1 MASLKQ
7 IKTKIKSNQNL
18 KKITKALEIIS
29 TIKLQKNKSRAESL
43 KNYFIDFVRLV
54 SQISDKVD
62 LFNDKIDSITDKD
75 LVVLVTT
82 EKWLCG
88 GTNTKILKL
97 FYQWWD
103 KDKIDVFVIGKKWF
117 EFAGRNWYNVVWYL
131 NTKDD
136 ITTADLI
143 PLITYIDQHSSDYG
157 KVHIVFNFFKNTITQ
172 IPTIFKLYPL
182 DKASMDELKWQLDM
196 SSDQDEDNQ
205 NFKDHLLL
213 EPNPQ
218 AIREQLYKQIRTYLI
233 SSMVIQN
240 KICEHASRMIA
251 MKNAKDNCSKFISI
265 LMLKFNK
272 LRQASITQE
281 ISEITSAKMA
291 ME

>member
-43 KNYFIDFVRLV
+43 KNYFVDFVKLI
-54 SQISDKVD
+54 SEISDKID
-62 LFNDKIDSITDKD
+62 LFNDKLATDTD
-75 LVVLVTT
+75 RELVVLVTT

-88 GTNTKILKL
+88 STNTKILKL

-117 EFAGRNWYNVVWYL
+117 EFAGRNWYNIVWYL

-136 ITTADLI
+136 ITTANLI
-143 PLITYIDQHSSDYG
+143 PLITYIDQHSPDYN

-172 IPTIFKLYPL
+172 IPTVFKLYPL
-182 DKASMDELKWQLDM
+182 DKVSMDELRWQLDIFW
-196 SSDQDEDNQ
+196 DQDEDNK
-205 NFKDHLLL
+205 NFKGHLLL

-218 AIREQLYKQIRTYLI
+218 AIKEQLYKQIRTYLV

>member
-29 TIKLQKNKSRAESL
+29 TIKLQKNKSRAENL
-43 KNYFIDFVRLV
+43 KNYFIDFVKFIWE
-54 SQISDKVD
+54 ISDKVK
-62 LFNDKIDSITDKD
+62 LFDHQKKFVADKS

-97 FYQWWD
+97 FYQTR
-103 KDKIDVFVIGKKWF
+103 KREKIDVFVIGKKGF
-117 EFAGRNWYNVVWYL
+117 EFAWRNGYNIVWYL

-136 ITTADLI
+136 IATADLI
-143 PLITYIDQHSSDYG
+143 PLITYIDEHTRDYANI
-157 KVHIVFNFFKNTITQ
+157 HIVFNFFKNTITQ
-172 IPTIFKLYPL
+172 IPTTFKLYPL
-182 DKASMDELKWQLDM
+182 DQSSLDELKEQLDV
-196 SSDQDEDNQ
+196 SFYQ
-205 NFKDHLLL
+205 NNGDVQTRDHILL
-213 EPNPQ
+213 EPDIHIIKN
-218 AIREQLYKQIRTYLI
+218 QLYKQIRTYLI
-233 SSMVIQN
+233 SSMIVQN

-251 MKNAKDNCSKFISI
+251 MKNAKDNCTKFIST